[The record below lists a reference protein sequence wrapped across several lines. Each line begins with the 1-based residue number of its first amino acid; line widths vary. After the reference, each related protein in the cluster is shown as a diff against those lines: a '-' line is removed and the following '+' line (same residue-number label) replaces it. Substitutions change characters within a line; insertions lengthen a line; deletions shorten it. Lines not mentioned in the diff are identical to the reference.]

1 VRWVLALLVL
11 ICTDAA
17 LLSGSRTFLAALIP
31 GLVVFAF
38 LQKQRRRAIV
48 RSMLGV
54 VVLWG
59 VLTYLMPRAVSQ
71 FSDRFGE
78 VGLVDYGRLALAAQ
92 AVLDIS
98 QKPIL
103 GWGVAHFAE
112 AGALLLPEVNVVQGA
127 HVTLLQY
134 WYGAG
139 LLGAIGFLALFVM
152 PAKRMLQVLRKNL
165 PEDPRNAVPLI
176 LASYA
181 SFFMIFSLGPYLYN
195 RYLYI
200 PMFVFAGFVA
210 RMLGPAEVLSSPRR
224 HLLSTKPAPN
234 LQPS

>member
-1 VRWVLALLVL
+1 MRPPYA
-11 ICTDAA
+11 
-17 LLSGSRTFLAALIP
+17 
-31 GLVVFAF
+31 
-38 LQKQRRRAIV
+38 
-48 RSMLGV
+48 
-54 VVLWG
+54 
-59 VLTYLMPRAVSQ
+59 
-71 FSDRFGE
+71 
-78 VGLVDYGRLALAAQ
+78 RLALFISLFVTVTSNQLWPSAFETWKANDQAA
-92 AVLDIS
+92 AEAS
-98 QKPIL
+98 K
-103 GWGVAHFAE
+103 VAHFAE
-112 AGALLLPEVNVVQGA
+112 AGSLLLPKVNVVQGA

-152 PAKRMLQVLRKNL
+152 PAKRMLQVLRKKL
-165 PEDPRNAVPLI
+165 PEDSKNAVRLI

-210 RMLGPAEVLSSPRR
+210 RMLGPAEVLSVPRR
-224 HLLSTKPAPN
+224 HLLSTKAAPN